1 MPLREPMSGGRAA
14 PSGAPLLEP
23 AAGGLAE
30 RFAGAVGAG
39 HPIRVFLAA
48 VLGGYALLVGL
59 TIAAGFFLTRILLQI
74 DAVASFDEDVAR
86 RLASGRTSTLVDL
99 SFVGST
105 LAGGIVIPALV
116 GALLVF
122 FLAFRRWRLA
132 AFTLFV
138 ICVEAGTYAATTFV
152 VHRDRPSVERLETL
166 QVDASFPSGHVAASV
181 ALFGGLL
188 LVFASRFDRLPAKFV
203 LWSLAAA
210 IPAFVIWS
218 RMLRGMHHA
227 TDVTGGV
234 LMGVG
239 AIVIT
244 VFAARAAGAAAGRRH
259 AMDTTEGSAR

>member
-259 AMDTTEGSAR
+259 AKDTTEGSAR